1 MKITKI
7 FAETVFLTMT
17 VIETMTR
24 TMSMTMSMIE
34 IRTMTLDRVY
44 SRELDVLVNSFRSF
58 IYDCL
63 PICLLIYSS
72 FYHSINFRRLRQS
85 AQQRTECPHLVS
97 LVSLSPPSMLL
108 SMSPTTSTT
117 ITTTGKC
124 SLICIL
130 SQIKRLK
137 QTF

>member
-24 TMSMTMSMIE
+24 TMSMIE

-63 PICLLIYSS
+63 PICLLAPQGALGGAM
-72 FYHSINFRRLRQS
+72 F
-85 AQQRTECPHLVS
+85 
-97 LVSLSPPSMLL
+97 
-108 SMSPTTSTT
+108 
-117 ITTTGKC
+117 
-124 SLICIL
+124 
-130 SQIKRLK
+130 
-137 QTF
+137 